1 MGEAIKTDM
10 NLLYYLMWKTEI
22 QMEIRMREICHALI
36 RRAD

>member
-22 QMEIRMREICHALI
+22 QMEIRCGKYATH
-36 RRAD
+36 